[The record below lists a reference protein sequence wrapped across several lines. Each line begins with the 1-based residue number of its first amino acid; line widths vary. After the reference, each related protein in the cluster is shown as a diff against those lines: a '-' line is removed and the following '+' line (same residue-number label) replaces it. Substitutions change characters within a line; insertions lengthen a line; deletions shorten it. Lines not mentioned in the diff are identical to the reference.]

1 MDKIIEKIKML
12 NNKDLSEIEIEI
24 DKKLKIEEEKEI
36 IKEKVKDLIPLIKKL
51 QEKEVII
58 KNKITNINGNYELC
72 NQCLYGDG
80 AHEIECPMYALCQ
93 YLNNDCYL
101 EDIRI

>member
-36 IKEKVKDLIPLIKKL
+36 IK
-51 QEKEVII
+51 
-58 KNKITNINGNYELC
+58 
-72 NQCLYGDG
+72 
-80 AHEIECPMYALCQ
+80 
-93 YLNNDCYL
+93 
-101 EDIRI
+101 